1 LEKFEIDMK
10 WGSYLFMANIIASI
24 FIALLMFLID
34 RNSTAYIIILVAVFQ
49 LFYFTIKA
57 IRENKKHGLSKGVR
71 KIFVFF
77 RVLIFSYLLSS
88 FLRMTSEVD
97 AQPFSLLFPH
107 RKKNLSEFLIEED
120 LDEREGITLNDLIP
134 KFKKF
139 ARLITI

>member
-24 FIALLMFLID
+24 FIALLMFLD
-34 RNSTAYIIILVAVFQ
+34 RNSIAHII
-49 LFYFTIKA
+49 
-57 IRENKKHGLSKGVR
+57 
-71 KIFVFF
+71 IFVFF

-107 RKKNLSEFLIEED
+107 RKKNLSEFLIEDD

-139 ARLITI
+139 ARLISYK